1 MSDSMPGPE
10 IHEQGIQEAQQ
21 SPEPGYPEAVSP
33 APMSPAPAA
42 AAAQAYEPAAPA
54 PLGVQRVPT
63 GDAGVDAQL
72 ERLADAD
79 HLPADGHL
87 EVYEDVHRGLRDALT
102 ALDARPQPSP
112 SYNHRS

>member
-10 IHEQGIQEAQQ
+10 IHEQGIQEAPQ
-21 SPEPGYPEAVSP
+21 SPEAGNPEAR
-33 APMSPAPAA
+33 SPAPAA

-54 PLGVQRVPT
+54 ALGVQRVPT

-87 EVYEDVHRGLRDALT
+87 EVYEDVHRGLRDELT

>member
-1 MSDSMPGPE
+1 MSGPE
-10 IHEQGIQEAQQ
+10 IQAQGIQEA
-21 SPEPGYPEAVSP
+21 PRSP
-33 APMSPAPAA
+33 APGRPVPAAASGSLAPAV

-63 GDAGVDAQL
+63 GDVGVDAQL

-87 EVYEDVHRGLRDALT
+87 EVYEDVHRGLRDALN

>member
-1 MSDSMPGPE
+1 MPGPE
-10 IHEQGIQEAQQ
+10 IQEQGIHGAPQ
-21 SPEPGYPEAVSP
+21 SPEPGSPEPGSP
-33 APMSPAPAA
+33 ASAA
-42 AAAQAYEPAAPA
+42 APAQAYEPAAPA
-54 PLGVQRVPT
+54 ALGVQRVPT

-87 EVYEDVHRGLRDALT
+87 EVYEDVHRALRDALT
-102 ALDARPQPSP
+102 ALDARPQPTP

>member
-1 MSDSMPGPE
+1 MSDSMPGPQVQ
-10 IHEQGIQEAQQ
+10 EQGIQEIRGAQVAPG
-21 SPEPGYPEAVSP
+21 SPEP
-33 APMSPAPAA
+33 AA
-42 AAAQAYEPAAPA
+42 ADAQAYEPAAPA

-72 ERLADAD
+72 ERLVDAD